1 MPETLN
7 RANTIWP
14 RANAG
19 RLHADPTND
28 ADDQQ
33 NPTCATQ
40 PLRSSSEVH
49 SKRQKHRLVKKP
61 ASQQE
66 SPPSSRDE
74 SRPVADVPAPP
85 PLRATEI
92 ARVVSENRPHAGELL
107 QGNKIYNQHMV
118 PTARALNQSIVITP
132 MCVWELYEAI
142 ELCDNQ
148 GTCPDR
154 NSSVICR
161 RKTSSEAQD
170 CLFVVKEQ
178 RWSGGAI
185 PRHVVKPRS
194 PNIVDLHSAFFQD
207 GIVWTI
213 YEEMDLSLEQIFEL
227 DCDPWTVD
235 PGRKDLQISAISAQV
250 CFSTARSAHS
260 LITQQVL
267 QGLVYIHDNLG
278 VAHGAISARN
288 VLLKRTGRVKLGEHS
303 FATIYNLR

>member
-14 RANAG
+14 RASAG
-19 RLHADPTND
+19 PLHSNPAND
-28 ADDQQ
+28 ADDQRD
-33 NPTCATQ
+33 PTCVTQ
-40 PLRSSSEVH
+40 PSTSSSEIH
-49 SKRQKHRLVKKP
+49 HKRQKHRLVKKP

-66 SPPSSRDE
+66 SPLSSRDE
-74 SRPVADVPAPP
+74 NRPIDDVPVPP
-85 PLRATEI
+85 SLRATEI
-92 ARVVSENRPHAGELL
+92 VGVVSGNRPHTGGLIP
-107 QGNKIYNQHMV
+107 GNKIYNQHMV

-132 MCVWELYEAI
+132 ICVWELYEAI

-161 RKTSSEAQD
+161 RKTSSDAQD

-194 PNIVDLHSAFFQD
+194 PYIVDLHSAFFQD
-207 GIVWTI
+207 GTVWTI

-250 CFSTARSAHS
+250 GFSTTRFAHS

-267 QGLVYIHDNLG
+267 RGLVYIHDNLG
-278 VAHGAISARN
+278 VARGAISARN

-303 FATIYNLR
+303 FDNYL